1 MVLRRVYTSSLP
13 LSCHHT
19 RFPRLSDREAD
30 DARRQSLVELEQ
42 QQDAQLVQAQIV
54 SAFMQAHAQA
64 QAHSHSASATL
75 SSSQSA
81 SAAASSAA
89 YGTQTF
95 VGGSDGGDDD
105 DFQRA
110 LQMSLLR
117 DNDQSEASSASL
129 PSSSSSAPSSSTSAD
144 MAIQSAEAAT
154 ALESGIL
161 ASVMRDSQRALLDSL
176 PKAVQF
182 VHLNMKY
189 CIMQFL
195 RLRFEIIMCRCY
207 LWLYLLFEI

>member
-1 MVLRRVYTSSLP
+1 MVSHHVYISSTP
-13 LSCHHT
+13 LSCIIIYS
-19 RFPRLSDREAD
+19 LSVISDREAD

-54 SAFMQAHAQA
+54 SAFMQAHARA
-64 QAHSHSASATL
+64 QAHSHSGLASS

-81 SAAASSAA
+81 SAAAAASSAA
-89 YGTQTF
+89 FGKQTS
-95 VGGSDGGDDD
+95 VGGSDGGEDD

-110 LQMSLLR
+110 LQMSLMR
-117 DNDQSEASSASL
+117 EDDQKGVPSVSAANLATLSTSL
-129 PSSSSSAPSSSTSAD
+129 SSSAPSSATSSGL
-144 MAIQSAEAAT
+144 AIQSAEAAA

-189 CIMQFL
+189 GAISARPF
-195 RLRFEIIMCRCY
+195 
-207 LWLYLLFEI
+207 

>member
-1 MVLRRVYTSSLP
+1 MLP
-13 LSCHHT
+13 V
-19 RFPRLSDREAD
+19 FSDREAD

-54 SAFMQAHAQA
+54 SAFMQAHAHA
-64 QAHSHSASATL
+64 QAHSHCGLAAS

-81 SAAASSAA
+81 SAAASSEAH
-89 YGTQTF
+89 GTQTF
-95 VGGSDGGDDD
+95 VGGSDGGEDD

-110 LQMSLLR
+110 LQMSLMR
-117 DNDQSEASSASL
+117 DDDQNGALTVSADFSATSSS
-129 PSSSSSAPSSSTSAD
+129 SSSSSAPSSSISAGVTN
-144 MAIQSAEAAT
+144 QSAEAAT

-189 CIMQFL
+189 GAIYVPSSGSKYICADLFWL
-195 RLRFEIIMCRCY
+195 KLSVEI
-207 LWLYLLFEI
+207 